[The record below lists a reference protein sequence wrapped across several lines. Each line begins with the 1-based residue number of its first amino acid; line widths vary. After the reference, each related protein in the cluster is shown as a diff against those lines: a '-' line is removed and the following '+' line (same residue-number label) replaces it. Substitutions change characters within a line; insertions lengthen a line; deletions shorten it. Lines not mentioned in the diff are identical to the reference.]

1 MSQGPNIEKID
12 KEEKF
17 QIPAKYW
24 ILFISALCVILIVVT
39 FNTAA
44 LDGVTGTGAGYI
56 VIPFQDGITAVGSA
70 LREHAQAVK
79 ELRSLREENA
89 ALKSE
94 LDDVKSELSALQ
106 QQG

>member
-70 LREHAQAVK
+70 LR
-79 ELRSLREENA
+79 
-89 ALKSE
+89 
-94 LDDVKSELSALQ
+94 
-106 QQG
+106 